1 MKWTDKQ
8 QQAIDA
14 RGSSVIVSAAAGSG
28 KTAILVERITKILLD
43 EDNKTPADKLVVVTF
58 TNDAA
63 AEIKKR
69 LRDALSKKASENPE
83 NQWLKEQQ
91 ILLRKAKISTIHTF
105 CYSII
110 RDNLDDEKLTSSFR
124 ILDTTEA
131 ELLKSE
137 AIDNILNKWHEE
149 HTQEIYYL
157 LDNICDNDDSNIE
170 LIIKELDDF
179 LSSVTFRDVWIE
191 KAKNELSVPYYESEY
206 YKRNKADIEEELSE
220 TKAIVEKA
228 YENSFGIFSDEPY
241 LISEIIQSDKNILEI
256 VYNNLTNNICNP
268 LPDFQ
273 KFTQK
278 KKNCED
284 PDEKARIKNIRDN
297 YKEKILSISEK
308 TDKFIL
314 NGKDEFEKT
323 YAVFD
328 IIIRIYND
336 FREEEL
342 SLKKEKNS
350 LSFADA
356 EEMVIDILCEHD
368 KEGKIYPKEILE
380 KISSLYD
387 VIMIDEFQDS
397 NNKQDM
403 IFKLLSKDK
412 IIADDKIIYGD
423 NVFIVGDVKQSIYSF
438 RQANPDNFT
447 NIINSAVPYGEGN
460 SGTMHKI
467 YLNTNFRSSNGVIN
481 FVNSFF
487 RDYMSELC
495 GDVKYD
501 ENEQL
506 NYGSKA
512 FENSEK
518 LNVSCKTQ
526 FLVISDEIDK
536 NDKAEEKAVAE
547 KINNMLI
554 NEAVVFDKDGTSRKC
569 KPSDFC
575 IIVRKNSIVSDFRKA
590 LSEYCISVEG
600 EKEEGYLQSEE
611 IAVLI
616 NMLRIINNPALDLAC
631 TSVLMSPM
639 FMFSSDDMLILKD
652 ISYSSENKKG
662 RSVIS
667 SLMFASESPDVPD
680 YLKNKSEDFL
690 EKFDE
695 LRKFAVY
702 SDLTSLV
709 QKIYEV
715 TGYSAVVGYNK
726 DGKKKTSNLRLMFH
740 YTKEYSE
747 KNGSAAS
754 LSGFLI
760 YIDRMNKNKA
770 NFTQAT
776 SEKNDSVQIKTYHGS
791 KGLEFP
797 FVFVVGT
804 HTKFSD
810 NDKKK
815 NITLLPDGSVSFK
828 MYNKDEYKT
837 ITPIEFNRINKIKS
851 IKQTSEEMRL
861 FYVALTRARQQLFIT
876 FDNRKIAKKSR
887 ANISTELSVFSKEK
901 VAVNAKSMAEWLFMY
916 LYDKCNSEDF
926 TSSIQNEHFEVENIN
941 ESIIPSGTTISP
953 EIENQFEI
961 DKTIID
967 NLLKNKNF
975 KYNSDMFEVEAR
987 KSVSDIIKDNEQKKN
1002 NESNN
1007 IITDVQEFRRRPR
1020 KWSRPDFMLE
1030 KGNLKS
1036 NERGT
1041 AVHKFFQYVD
1051 FENASL
1057 NIENERKRLLENGFL
1072 NQVYIDAV
1080 PDEYIKNFIS
1090 SGIYAM
1096 ISETNKEKIYREKQ
1110 ILVKMKDLYFAEPI
1124 EILEKYKNTDTMLKG
1139 VIDLYFIDK
1148 NGDIIL
1154 VDYKTDNLKT
1164 EQEFIFRYSNQINIY
1179 AAALKCIEGKK
1190 VKKMYLYSFVLKK
1203 EIEIPFL

>member
-1 MKWTDKQ
+1 MQ
-8 QQAIDA
+8 Q
-14 RGSSVIVSAAAGSG
+14 
-28 KTAILVERITKILLD
+28 
-43 EDNKTPADKLVVVTF
+43 
-58 TNDAA
+58 
-63 AEIKKR
+63 
-69 LRDALSKKASENPE
+69 
-83 NQWLKEQQ
+83 
-91 ILLRKAKISTIHTF
+91 
-105 CYSII
+105 
-110 RDNLDDEKLTSSFR
+110 
-124 ILDTTEA
+124 
-131 ELLKSE
+131 
-137 AIDNILNKWHEE
+137 
-149 HTQEIYYL
+149 
-157 LDNICDNDDSNIE
+157 
-170 LIIKELDDF
+170 
-179 LSSVTFRDVWIE
+179 
-191 KAKNELSVPYYESEY
+191 
-206 YKRNKADIEEELSE
+206 
-220 TKAIVEKA
+220 
-228 YENSFGIFSDEPY
+228 
-241 LISEIIQSDKNILEI
+241 
-256 VYNNLTNNICNP
+256 
-268 LPDFQ
+268 
-273 KFTQK
+273 
-278 KKNCED
+278 
-284 PDEKARIKNIRDN
+284 
-297 YKEKILSISEK
+297 
-308 TDKFIL
+308 
-314 NGKDEFEKT
+314 
-323 YAVFD
+323 
-328 IIIRIYND
+328 
-336 FREEEL
+336 
-342 SLKKEKNS
+342 
-350 LSFADA
+350 
-356 EEMVIDILCEHD
+356 
-368 KEGKIYPKEILE
+368 
-380 KISSLYD
+380 
-387 VIMIDEFQDS
+387 
-397 NNKQDM
+397 
-403 IFKLLSKDK
+403 
-412 IIADDKIIYGD
+412 
-423 NVFIVGDVKQSIYSF
+423 
-438 RQANPDNFT
+438 
-447 NIINSAVPYGEGN
+447 
-460 SGTMHKI
+460 
-467 YLNTNFRSSNGVIN
+467 
-481 FVNSFF
+481 
-487 RDYMSELC
+487 
-495 GDVKYD
+495 
-501 ENEQL
+501 
-506 NYGSKA
+506 
-512 FENSEK
+512 
-518 LNVSCKTQ
+518 
-526 FLVISDEIDK
+526 
-536 NDKAEEKAVAE
+536 
-547 KINNMLI
+547 
-554 NEAVVFDKDGTSRKC
+554 
-569 KPSDFC
+569 
-575 IIVRKNSIVSDFRKA
+575 
-590 LSEYCISVEG
+590 
-600 EKEEGYLQSEE
+600 
-611 IAVLI
+611 
-616 NMLRIINNPALDLAC
+616 
-631 TSVLMSPM
+631 
-639 FMFSSDDMLILKD
+639 
-652 ISYSSENKKG
+652 
-662 RSVIS
+662 
-667 SLMFASESPDVPD
+667 ESPNVPD
-680 YLKNKSEDFL
+680 YLKNKSKDFL

-726 DGKKKTSNLRLMFH
+726 DGRKKTSNLRLMFH

-776 SEKNDSVQIKTYHGS
+776 SEKNDSVKIKTYHGS

-815 NITLLPDGSVSFK
+815 NIALLPDGSVSFK

-837 ITPIEFNRINKIKS
+837 LTPIEFNRINKIKS

-926 TSSIQNEHFEVENIN
+926 TSIIQNEYFDVENIN
-941 ESIIPSGTTISP
+941 ESIIPSGTTISS

-961 DKTIID
+961 DKNIID

-975 KYNSDMFEVEAR
+975 QYNSDMFEVEAR
-987 KSVSDIIKDNEQKKN
+987 KSVSDIIKDNEQKQN

-1096 ISETNKEKIYREKQ
+1096 ISETNKGKIYREKQ